1 MSGKVKIMI
10 YVDSRLKY
18 MFDKMPVQCIEH
30 DEKTFRV
37 DMMVYETFKS
47 EELAGLSK
55 GDWDLIYIDGDIEN
69 AALNNLEL
77 VVFKDEKFFKE
88 NKVLREQMIAAKR
101 NSEEKE
107 KIAKEALSERTV
119 NRIKIDSLT
128 KQVAYEQKRVTEL
141 NKELNKKEKE
151 IRRLMDVIE
160 STNRR

>member
-18 MFDKMPVQCIEH
+18 MFDKMPVQYIEH

-37 DMMVYETFKS
+37 DKMVYETFKS

-151 IRRLMDVIE
+151 IRRLMDIIE